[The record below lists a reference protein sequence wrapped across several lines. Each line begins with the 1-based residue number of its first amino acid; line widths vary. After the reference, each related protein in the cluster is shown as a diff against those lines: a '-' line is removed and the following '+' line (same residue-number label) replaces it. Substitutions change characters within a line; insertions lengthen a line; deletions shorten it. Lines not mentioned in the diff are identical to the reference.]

1 MLFDAVIDRDE
12 AIGDGRRSR
21 TVARALIDAAARLS
35 EAGRLREAIETARRT
50 AEYLE
55 DATES
60 RLVELALRARVN
72 EAIFLGRLGRND
84 EALAIYEDVLDLPV
98 DLDDDGSVEDVLR
111 AAVYYARTIGNMG
124 RLDEALDCLRETT
137 DRMAGASGSDARKW
151 LASTLGVYAKM
162 LADGGRQAD
171 AVAVYDA
178 AVVVLDRPHTLEQRE
193 MVADALIAKGI
204 ILRDLG
210 DREGAAVAF
219 RSVFD
224 RFGDRQGRTSA
235 QSRGLVRIHG
245 GAAPPS
251 LSRPGRD
258 AGAVPAAGRALRGLR
273 GRGGAGR
280 SSGAPA

>member
-1 MLFDAVIDRDE
+1 M
-12 AIGDGRRSR
+12 
-21 TVARALIDAAARLS
+21 
-35 EAGRLREAIETARRT
+35 
-50 AEYLE
+50 
-55 DATES
+55 
-60 RLVELALRARVN
+60 
-72 EAIFLGRLGRND
+72 
-84 EALAIYEDVLDLPV
+84 
-98 DLDDDGSVEDVLR
+98 LR

-137 DRMAGASGSDARKW
+137 DRMAGASGSAARKW

-210 DREGAAVAF
+210 DREGAAAAF

-224 RFGDRQGRTSA
+224 RFGDDRGGRLPSLAAWSGFTAARLLHRYRDPVEMRELSQLLVERFEDSEDEEVQELVWRA
-235 QSRGLVRIHG
+235 GLNARGLAYRERI
-245 GAAPPS
+245 
-251 LSRPGRD
+251 L
-258 AGAVPAAGRALRGLR
+258 RALRLR
-273 GRGGAGR
+273 YPRLR
-280 SSGAPA
+280 RDRE